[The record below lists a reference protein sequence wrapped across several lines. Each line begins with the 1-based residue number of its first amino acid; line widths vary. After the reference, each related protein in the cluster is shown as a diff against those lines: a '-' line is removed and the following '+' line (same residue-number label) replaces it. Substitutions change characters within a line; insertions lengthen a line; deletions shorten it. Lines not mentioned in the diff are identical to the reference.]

1 MSSLSEITRCGVCK
15 GYLSGQA
22 MFTSECSHSFHIG
35 CIINSV
41 PYNNNHHQTCPVCN
55 VLWTTNILFNTNTF
69 NPPTKSPFGSNPQ
82 TKSPF
87 ETTSPF
93 GFNPPTT
100 SPFGFNPP
108 TTSPFGSNPPMT
120 SPFETTSPFGS
131 NPPTKNPF
139 ETTSPF
145 GFNPPTTSPFGFNPP
160 TTSPFGF
167 NPPTT
172 SPFGSN
178 PPMTSPFETTSPFGF
193 NPPTTSPFGSNPPMT
208 SPFETTSPFGFNPP
222 TKSPFVFN
230 PPTKSPFETTS
241 PFGFNPNPSNI
252 SRNSFAIF
260 PTYLTPQPLTDDE
273 PLPTMNP
280 TSSSDSLQKVKIKAV
295 PERPAIA
302 SSESVSPFTVLV
314 GIKAPSLSENAQR
327 APVDLVAV
335 LDVSGSMGHSS
346 KLTLLKQAV
355 RFMIDNLGPNDRL
368 SIVSF
373 SDNARRMLPLRIM
386 TESGRLDAK
395 KAVDSLY
402 VEGGTNIVDGLRLAA
417 RVLED
422 RLHKNPVASIIFL
435 SDGNDTYNLRG
446 QPSQYLHLFPATI
459 VPTPQ
464 QEDAAFPVHSF
475 GFGLDHDPVLMHAIS
490 DASGGTFSFIQ
501 SYEVVQDAF
510 ASCIGGLLSVVTQE
524 LRLTIRSAS
533 HGVEITSL
541 SSGRFANRIYDQR
554 SQGVINV
561 GDLYA
566 DEEKEFLVDVGV
578 PLKQKHTD
586 EGEEETSTSLLEVT
600 CSYKDVVT
608 KEVVKIE
615 SDLVEI
621 RRPKTVSAEDKVVS
635 LEVDRQ
641 RTRVKAAESMSRAQG
656 MAERGDLA
664 GARAVL
670 AKGSEKVMWSAA
682 GQAGDGMCFGLG
694 RDMKEMESRF
704 ASSERYEKQGRA
716 FALSGMSSHQMQRAT
731 TRGDA
736 AAGAPAGFGFGAP
749 QMSSVSFGAG
759 GAFGGGGAGTG
770 FVTPSMFN
778 MVNKSQQLNNNAK
791 KY

>member
-1 MSSLSEITRCGVCK
+1 MSSLFETMRCGVCK

-41 PYNNNHHQTCPVCN
+41 PNNNNHHQTCPVCN

-69 NPPTKSPFGSNPQ
+69 NPPT
-82 TKSPF
+82 
-87 ETTSPF
+87 TSPF

-100 SPFGFNPP
+100 SPFGFNTP
-108 TTSPFGSNPPMT
+108 TTSL
-120 SPFETTSPFGS
+120 FGS
-131 NPPTKNPF
+131 NPPTKSTF
-139 ETTSPF
+139 D
-145 GFNPPTTSPFGFNPP
+145 FNPPTTSPFRFNP
-160 TTSPFGF
+160 
-167 NPPTT
+167 NP
-172 SPFGSN
+172 SN
-178 PPMTSPFETTSPFGF
+178 YPP
-193 NPPTTSPFGSNPPMT
+193 
-208 SPFETTSPFGFNPP
+208 
-222 TKSPFVFN
+222 
-230 PPTKSPFETTS
+230 TTS
-241 PFGFNPNPSNI
+241 PFGFNPNPSNYPPPMFDI
-252 SRNSFAIF
+252 NPNPFPFSPNPFRCNIFADPF
-260 PTYLTPQPLTDDE
+260 TTTTTYITPQPPAQITDDE
-273 PLPTMNP
+273 PLPATNP
-280 TSSSDSLQKVKIKAV
+280 VSSSDPLQKVTIKAV
-295 PERPAIA
+295 PERPAIS

-314 GIKAPSLSENAQR
+314 GIKAPSLSENALTAQR

-335 LDVSGSMGHSS
+335 LDVSGSMAYSS

-355 RFMIDNLGPNDRL
+355 RFVIDNLGPNDRL

-373 SDNARRMLPLRIM
+373 SDRARRMLPLRIM
-386 TESGRLDAK
+386 TESGRVDAK
-395 KAVDSLY
+395 KAVDSLHA
-402 VEGGTNIVDGLRLAA
+402 EGGTNIVDGLTLGA
-417 RVLED
+417 RVLEE

-435 SDGNDTYNLRG
+435 SDGQDSYNFGGRAL
-446 QPSQYLHLFPATI
+446 QYPHQLPAAIFPKR
-459 VPTPQ
+459 Q
-464 QEDAAFPVHSF
+464 QEDAALTPPATFPVHSF
-475 GFGLDHDPVLMHAIS
+475 GFGSDHDPVTMHAIS
-490 DASGGTFSFIQ
+490 DASGGTFSFIE

-510 ASCIGGLLSVVTQE
+510 ASCVGGLLSVVTQE
-524 LRLTIRSAS
+524 LRLTVRSAS
-533 HGVEITSL
+533 HGVAITSL
-541 SSGRFANRIYDQR
+541 SSGRFANKIYDQW

-566 DEEKEFLVDVGV
+566 DEEKEFLVDVSV
-578 PLKQKHTD
+578 PLKQKHAD
-586 EGEEETSTSLLEVT
+586 EGEEEMSTSTSLLEVT

-615 SDLVEI
+615 SGLVEI

-641 RTRVKAAESMSRAQG
+641 RTRVKAAESMSKAQG

-704 ASSERYEKQGRA
+704 ESSERYEKQGRA
-716 FALSGMSSHQMQRAT
+716 FALSGMNSHQMQRAT

-759 GAFGGGGAGTG
+759 GAFGGGAGTG

-778 MVNKSQQLNNNAK
+778 MVNKSQQLNNNAN